1 MTERKI
7 SINEIQDH
15 PDNDAEENQKKMKY
29 PKSIFFIVS
38 NEFCE
43 RFSYYGM
50 RTILTLYLK
59 NQLMYSSNTSTV
71 IYHVFSMMVY
81 FFPLFGAMLADSLLG
96 KFRTIFYLSIVY
108 AIGQILLSLSA
119 APPLGLP
126 NR

>member
-1 MTERKI
+1 MIVETT
-7 SINEIQDH
+7 DT
-15 PDNDAEENQKKMKY
+15 KKMKY